1 MNSSPSLAR
10 PSAGL
15 LSMLPLV
22 LGLSACTALDP
33 YADKFDR
40 VAVGDS
46 RASVLSTMGT
56 PSSSSSLQVPMVS
69 LDSMT
74 WRAPLN
80 CKLYIVVVAMDRVV
94 AKSAIQ

>member
-1 MNSSPSLAR
+1 MNSYSSLAR

-22 LGLSACTALDP
+22 LGLSACTALDR
-33 YADKFDR
+33 YAEKFDR

-46 RASVLSTMGT
+46 RASVMSTMGT
-56 PSSSSSLQVPMVS
+56 PSGSSSIQAPMVS

-80 CKLYIVVVAMDRVV
+80 GKLYIVVVAMDRVV

>member
-1 MNSSPSLAR
+1 MNSSPPPPR
-10 PSAGL
+10 PNAGL

-33 YADKFDR
+33 YADKFNR

-46 RASVLSTMGT
+46 RASVMSTMGT
-56 PSSSSSLQVPMVS
+56 PSGSSSIEAPMVS

-74 WRAPLN
+74 WRAPPN
-80 CKLYIVVVAMDRVV
+80 GKLYIVVVAMDRVV